1 MDVCILRQ
9 CDFYKSGVFLL
20 AKDDANR
27 RVFMIKLAGESRANR
42 TLLPSVW
49 AAAAVPASV
58 LTGARKLK
66 GSWILARLSG
76 LIQIARRTRLDKGVF
91 MRQPGTV
98 NPPD

>member
-1 MDVCILRQ
+1 MTCCLFQLVPNRQ
-9 CDFYKSGVFLL
+9 LTHRTVRTQDFPDFWVLGGL
-20 AKDDANR
+20 
-27 RVFMIKLAGESRANR
+27 RANR
-42 TLLPSVW
+42 TLLSSVW

-58 LTGARKLK
+58 LTAARKLK
-66 GSWILARLSG
+66 YSWILARISG